1 MQSSL
6 ISFSM
11 PVYPGAHNRR
21 RLHSTLGMRSPVDYE
36 NSTHGQHRASLAAS
50 RLASSPIIIKEKAA

>member
-11 PVYPGAHNRR
+11 PVYPGAPKLQVATSHHDFAEA
-21 RLHSTLGMRSPVDYE
+21 LV
-36 NSTHGQHRASLAAS
+36 
-50 RLASSPIIIKEKAA
+50 